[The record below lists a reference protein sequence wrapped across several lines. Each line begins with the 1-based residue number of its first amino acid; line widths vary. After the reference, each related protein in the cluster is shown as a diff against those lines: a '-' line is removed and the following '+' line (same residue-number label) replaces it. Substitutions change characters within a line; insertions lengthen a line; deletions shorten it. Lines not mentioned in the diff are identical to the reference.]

1 LGDAVLLAVVG
12 LLKAALNGDDPLRA
26 GHLELEIGVVG
37 DDHEL
42 GEAQSIEE
50 GMVDTR
56 EVDDLEGER
65 LLAEVVQLAEGDVE
79 PDAPEGHG
87 FHPRHDPVE

>member
-1 LGDAVLLAVVG
+1 
-12 LLKAALNGDDPLRA
+12 
-26 GHLELEIGVVG
+26 
-37 DDHEL
+37 
-42 GEAQSIEE
+42 
-50 GMVDTR
+50 MVDTR